1 MNYLYG
7 DSTASTLKENFLEFL
22 RDTIDFCVLVL
33 QADARIKQ
41 GRAQIR
47 VLGDQAD
54 SESERLDRF
63 VMSVSRAVQSGDK
76 GGPESPTAQ
85 CGSRLGTMIVEAHRT
100 TLDGIR
106 QTLADAITRIEAEE
120 AAGRDGCVKALG
132 ALLAPHNPPESTS
145 VRRLVMGTDGL
156 YHASLTATGSPELG
170 WTLELAIPEGHA
182 WSMPMRVDRLAPHLE
197 IKGPQLAGW
206 ITKEVRTKPQRLER
220 HVVAEIVDDGESVRL
235 ELRTEASPDIG
246 FDLEVHPETSK
257 VAKAARVGPSDDASV
272 GAFEVQSE
280 DVAALVELATKLR
293 ASLDGI
299 ERLPNVTATFE
310 KTDFRTLPSFVDF
323 VTKLV
328 AFLEP
333 IVSEIARRSLTPNE
347 LVLRRALA
355 NDRREEIFVAKA
367 TLREKLSVLPGE
379 LRAIFIPLGLDLRPT
394 PSLVPAVAVPAAPSD
409 RPPVRSELPPSVP
422 PPPMPPFPGAA
433 GAGRGPANLEP
444 RRAGDRGRSPG
455 VFEPK
460 ARDDKSERPPAGSI
474 PPKAVA
480 TFTPVRPPGGTGR
493 TIQPPQGAPPP
504 APLAPAEEPP
514 ALQIDEIEISSDAL
528 LEVMPDSE
536 RELVSG
542 TEANPRN
549 EALVGSLKKI
559 MTLSKAGRAVEAY
572 EAFEQLFSSAAFAT
586 YRSEE
591 QRQAIKLMVRSKA
604 PSDLPAVHA
613 AYRAALKRLEALVE
627 LSLDTGD
634 GEVLGAM
641 NALLAAAKS

>member
-22 RDTIDFCVLVL
+22 RDTIDFCVFVL

-54 SESERLDRF
+54 AESDRLDRF

-76 GGPESPTAQ
+76 GEAESPTAQ
-85 CGSRLGTMIVEAHRT
+85 CATRLGSMIVDAHRT

-132 ALLAPHNPPESTS
+132 ALLAPHDPPESTS
-145 VRRLVMGTDGL
+145 VRRLAMGTDGQ

-170 WTLELAIPEGHA
+170 WTLEIGIPDGHA

-197 IKGPQLAGW
+197 IKAPQLAGW

-220 HVVAEIVDDGESVRL
+220 HIVAEIVDDGESVRI
-235 ELRTEASPDIG
+235 ELRTEASPDVG
-246 FDLEVHPETSK
+246 FDLEIHPQSSK
-257 VAKAARVGPSDDASV
+257 VVKAARVGPSDDVSV
-272 GAFEVQSE
+272 GPFEIQAD

-293 ASLDGI
+293 ASLDGV
-299 ERLPNVTATFE
+299 ERRPHVSATFE
-310 KTDFRTLPSFVDF
+310 QTDFRTLPSFVEF

-333 IVSEIARRSLTPNE
+333 IVREIAQRSLTPNE

-379 LRAIFIPLGLDLRPT
+379 LRSIFIPLGLDLRPT
-394 PSLVPAVAVPAAPSD
+394 ASLVPAVVVGVPAAPSD
-409 RPPVRSELPPSVP
+409 RPPMRSELPPSVP
-422 PPPMPPFPGAA
+422 PPPMPPPP
-433 GAGRGPANLEP
+433 RGPS
-444 RRAGDRGRSPG
+444 GVRGRSP
-455 VFEPK
+455 VDLEPE
-460 ARDDKSERPPAGSI
+460 ARDGKPPRPKSERPQSGSI
-474 PPKAVA
+474 PPMAVS
-480 TFTPVRPPGGTGR
+480 TFTPVRTQGGPASGR

-514 ALQIDEIEISSDAL
+514 SLKIDEIEISSDAL
-528 LEVMPDSE
+528 LDVMPDSE

-542 TEANPRN
+542 TDENPRN
-549 EALVGSLKKI
+549 EALVSSLKKI
-559 MTLSKAGRAVEAY
+559 MTLSKAGRTAEAY
-572 EAFEQLFSSAAFAT
+572 EAYEQLFSSAAFAT
-586 YRSEE
+586 YRPQE
-591 QRQAIKLMVRSKA
+591 QRQAIKLMVRAKH
-604 PSDLPAVHA
+604 PEGIPAVHA
-613 AYRAALKRLEALVE
+613 AYRAALARLEALVE

-641 NALLAAAKS
+641 NALLANAKS